1 MILTV
6 TLNPS
11 IDRTVS
17 VPELRVGEV
26 HVITPVRDDP
36 GGKGVNVTRALATQ
50 GFASTAVIVSGGVD
64 AIWMTNAIKAL
75 GADAITIDIDG
86 KMRTNIAVVDDRG
99 QVTKLNEPGPE
110 LTDDVMDE
118 VEGTIAGIPSD
129 WVVLAGRLPRGVDED
144 AYVPLIEAGRAA
156 GSRVAVDTEG
166 AALAHAVKSAPDLIK
181 PNIHELIGLV
191 GRRLLT
197 FGDVIDACQ
206 ELIASGVGA
215 VLCSL
220 GPDGAFYFGGG
231 EPIHVA
237 PAEPV
242 TGTPV
247 GAGDVLLAGFLANGA
262 DAAALPD
269 AVRWSAASVR
279 LPGTGVPTREQ
290 AAVERVSVS
299 APVDRERLIKEVA

>member
-1 MILTV
+1 VILTI

-26 HVITPVRDDP
+26 HVVTPVRDDP

-50 GFASTAVIVSGGVD
+50 GFASTAVIVSGGVE

-86 KMRTNIAVVDDRG
+86 KMRTNIAVVDDKG
-99 QVTKLNEPGPE
+99 QVTKLNEPGPV
-110 LTDDVMDE
+110 LTADVMAE
-118 VEGTIAGIPSD
+118 VEAAIEDVPSN
-129 WVVLAGRLPRGVDED
+129 WVVLAGRLPRGVGED
-144 AYVPLIEAGRAA
+144 AYVPLIKAARAA
-156 GSRVAVDTEG
+156 GARVAVDTEG
-166 AALAHAVKSAPDLIK
+166 AALLHAVAQGPDLIK

-191 GRRLLT
+191 GRPLTT
-197 FGDVIDACQ
+197 FGEVIDACQ
-206 ELIASGVGA
+206 QLVGSGVGA

-220 GPDGAFYFGGG
+220 GPDGAFYFGDGD
-231 EPIHVA
+231 PIHVA
-237 PAEPV
+237 PAQPV

-247 GAGDVLLAGFLANGA
+247 GAGDVLLAGFLAHGA
-262 DAAALPD
+262 NAEGLAD

-290 AAVERVSVS
+290 AAAESVSVS